1 MNNKQLMISMAKAL
15 QPMLERFVFVGGCA
29 VDYLI
34 DDSAVISTRITGDV
48 DVIAEVSTRYE
59 YYAVVDELKSLGFA
73 EVMPTENE
81 PTPICRMQ
89 YENMILDVMPTDADV
104 LGFSNPWYLPAV
116 QTSKTVELETGLVIR
131 LVSSAYFIA
140 TKLTAFRTRGQSEP
154 YSHDFE
160 DIITVIN
167 GNSRIIE
174 EIQFSDSKVKEY
186 LRSEF
191 NKLLSIRGFKS
202 DYIAGNLVGEPS
214 GRTEVV
220 YQRILRFTNTG

>member
-1 MNNKQLMISMAKAL
+1 MAKAL

>member
-1 MNNKQLMISMAKAL
+1 MAKAL

-48 DVIAEVSTRYE
+48 DVIAEISTRYE